1 MSVGIQYKVG
11 WSEGTSLSGNIEERL
26 EGYEEEPWGYS
37 GEGVQIELSARSLR
51 WTSLEMEGTAKANVA
66 GAE

>member
-26 EGYEEEPWGYS
+26 EGYEEEHGDTQ
-37 GEGVQIELSARSLR
+37 EKEFR
-51 WTSLEMEGTAKANVA
+51 
-66 GAE
+66 